1 MTSSG
6 RPVNGRLSDL
16 LCEGFRWTAHVDV
29 YDRQKYI
36 RKRSTTLGEPAALRP
51 ECHCRRGLCS
61 LLTGHLVGGRPAP
74 GTRQAGDF
82 GAAQAQV
89 TKVTR

>member
-1 MTSSG
+1 
-6 RPVNGRLSDL
+6 
-16 LCEGFRWTAHVDV
+16 VDV

-51 ECHCRRGLCS
+51 ERHCRRGLCS
-61 LLTGHLVGGRPAP
+61 LLTGHLVEGGPPP
-74 GTRQAGDF
+74 GTRRAGDL